1 MSFSIAGDS
10 PLNVTDGLFFGRP
23 DSTLDRNAAERLVG
37 QALAGSDD
45 GDAIMRFIGHNE
57 LSVNS
62 SQFSVWETELMSSRT
77 IKKYALV

>member
-45 GDAIMRFIGHNE
+45 AG
-57 LSVNS
+57 
-62 SQFSVWETELMSSRT
+62 
-77 IKKYALV
+77 

>member
-37 QALAGSDD
+37 QALAGADD
-45 GDAIMRFIGHNE
+45 GE
-57 LSVNS
+57 LFLEYRESES
-62 SQFSVWETELMSSRT
+62 LTLDDGRIRS
-77 IKKYALV
+77 A